1 MQLLLL
7 HVVIACGM
15 LLLGTA
21 AHECASH
28 ENYTV
33 RTQDDI
39 NTLTRN
45 CTEIVG
51 ELGLV
56 DWSGSLTLPNITRV
70 GTITLYS
77 GDVSS
82 VDLPELEYL
91 GGNLILTD
99 LPSLSR
105 VSLPRLEYVEGLY
118 LDLVGDTPEI
128 ALPALANASS
138 IYLRGNFTTQS
149 FDSLRNVEKLFD
161 ICNGFSCG
169 FYSHM
174 DASTSMSL
182 SFPVLERVGSLKVG
196 GNVTSLSTPEVTAIT
211 CNNDECDWA
220 ALQLKLYGSS
230 RIAVNFPRLSIME
243 GNFYIRGDIDS
254 ISFPALRDY
263 THEFIT
269 IPYEPLNITLPVE
282 TGHKFLFSGN
292 VSGINLPNL
301 KSFDRIHVDSDL
313 KIDCDQ
319 FWDDIK
325 RTSGPLNES
334 NMTEYFQCSEGA
346 SITHSGMLRVGTAV
360 ASIGLGMVMGG
371 VL

>member
-7 HVVIACGM
+7 HVVIACGI

-21 AHECASH
+21 AQECASR

-33 RTQDDI
+33 HTQDEVD
-39 NTLTRN
+39 TLTRN

-56 DWSGSLTLPNITRV
+56 DWSGPFTLPNITRI

-82 VDLPELEYL
+82 VDLPELEYF

-99 LPSLSR
+99 LLSLSR
-105 VSLPRLEYVEGLY
+105 VSLPKLEYIESLH
-118 LDLVGDTPEI
+118 LRLVGDAPEVDF
-128 ALPALANASS
+128 PKLANASS
-138 IYLRGNFTTQS
+138 IYLRGNFSTQS
-149 FDSLRNVEKLFD
+149 FDSLRTVEKLLD
-161 ICNGFSCG
+161 ICNGISCG
-169 FYSHM
+169 FYTRM

-196 GNVTSLSTPEVTAIT
+196 GNVTTLSTPEVTAIT
-211 CNNDECDWA
+211 CSNDECDWA
-220 ALQLKLYGSS
+220 ALHLRLYGSS
-230 RIAVNFPRLSIME
+230 PIAVNFPKLNAMW

-254 ISFPALRDY
+254 ISLPALRDY
-263 THEFIT
+263 TYEFIAV
-269 IPYEPLNITLPVE
+269 PYEPLNITLPVE

-292 VSGINLPNL
+292 VSDINLPNL
-301 KSFDRIHVDSDL
+301 KSFSRIHVNSDL
-313 KIDCDQ
+313 KIDCDEL
-319 FWDDIK
+319 WDDIK

-334 NMTEYFQCSEGA
+334 NATEYFQCSVGVSVA
-346 SITHSGMLRVGTAV
+346 YSGVLKIGTTIAV
-360 ASIGLGMVMGG
+360 MVLGMVVGG
-371 VL
+371 LL